1 MNNINLTNVIAPSF
15 YNSFWAVWEE
25 KFTHYWEKGGRGST
39 KSSFISAVIVLKMMD
54 DAEKGIY
61 SNALAIRRVKDTLK
75 DSVYEQFA
83 WAIDKL
89 GVTDKWDNKTSPL
102 KLIYKPTGQC
112 IIFRG
117 MDKPKKLKS
126 TKVSKG
132 WIKYIWYE
140 EVDEIESYD
149 KIRVVN
155 QSLLRGGKNFLVFYS
170 FNPPQSQRNWANM
183 EVLDERKDKF
193 THHSDYTTVPK
204 EWLGEQFI
212 VEAEHLK
219 KVNLFKYNHDY
230 MGHVTGTGGE
240 VFNNVTIR
248 SITDEEIKTFD
259 RIKRGMDFGYGAD
272 PLTYMT
278 GHYDKRRKKLYLFG
292 ELYKRQLSNSK
303 LASYIKTENPNNRPI
318 TADSAE
324 PRTINELRILGCN
337 VIGAKKGPDSVEFG
351 IKFLSE
357 EIEEIIID
365 PIRCPNAK
373 REFLGYELE
382 MDKDGNLK
390 GEYPDKDN
398 HTIDAVRYMLE
409 NDMLS
414 NKTKFNRSKYGI

>member
-1 MNNINLTNVIAPSF
+1 
-15 YNSFWAVWEE
+15 
-25 KFTHYWEKGGRGST
+25 
-39 KSSFISAVIVLKMMD
+39 
-54 DAEKGIY
+54 
-61 SNALAIRRVKDTLK
+61 
-75 DSVYEQFA
+75 
-83 WAIDKL
+83 
-89 GVTDKWDNKTSPL
+89 
-102 KLIYKPTGQC
+102 
-112 IIFRG
+112 
-117 MDKPKKLKS
+117 
-126 TKVSKG
+126 
-132 WIKYIWYE
+132 
-140 EVDEIESYD
+140 
-149 KIRVVN
+149 
-155 QSLLRGGKNFLVFYS
+155 
-170 FNPPQSQRNWANM
+170 
-183 EVLDERKDKF
+183 
-193 THHSDYTTVPK
+193 
-204 EWLGEQFI
+204 
-212 VEAEHLK
+212 
-219 KVNLFKYNHDY
+219 

-248 SITDEEIKTFD
+248 SITDDEIKVFD

-278 GHYDKRRKKLYLFG
+278 GHYDKRRKRLYLFG

-303 LASYIKTENPNNRPI
+303 LASYIKSENPNNRPI

-398 HTIDAVRYMLE
+398 HVIDAVRYMLE